1 MDKKVTI
8 KLERLEYV
16 WENGVWFTSYNNLIV
31 NTSLSQKLTALAIKN
46 NLLKLE
52 DVLKKNH
59 DDSDKRS
66 T

>member
-31 NTSLSQKLTALAIKN
+31 NTSLSQKLTAFAIKN